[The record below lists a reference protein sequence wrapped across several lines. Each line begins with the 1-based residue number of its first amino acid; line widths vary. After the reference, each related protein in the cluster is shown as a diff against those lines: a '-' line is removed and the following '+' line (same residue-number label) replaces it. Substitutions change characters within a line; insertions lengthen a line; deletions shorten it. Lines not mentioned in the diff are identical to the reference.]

1 MLQAVLLRW
10 ILKSN
15 EPRKVSIQI
24 FISVYVAS
32 FFVPPD
38 QVGKERLLLD

>member
-1 MLQAVLLRW
+1 MLNFEVKRA
-10 ILKSN
+10 LKS
-15 EPRKVSIQI
+15 
-24 FISVYVAS
+24 FHTDFYSVYVAS